1 MRDGLGE
8 VAVVENEWMIEDE
21 KAHVQVAMWVRYKLW
36 RKHM

>member
-21 KAHVQVAMWVRYKLW
+21 KAHVQVAM
-36 RKHM
+36 